1 MNEIPL
7 SCLRRG
13 EQCTLRFIGLQGG
26 MGRRLRDLGLIP
38 GTRLQC
44 AFTAPSG
51 SPMAFWIRGALIALR
66 RDDCSRITVD
76 REPT

>member
-7 SCLRRG
+7 SSLRRG
-13 EQCTLRFIGLQGG
+13 EKCTLCSIGLQGG

-38 GTRLQC
+38 GTRLEC

-66 RDDCSRITVD
+66 RDDCRQIIVGRAS
-76 REPT
+76 